1 MLNSSRLRLSHALL
15 LFAGV
20 GLGLALAGGR
30 PAQIHAGGGDRSGE
44 SILTSGAVSVRYD
57 EGKKVQLPQEALYYL
72 DYKAGKLLGTIPTF
86 RQTVSSTTYLE
97 PFAERDLVA
106 DFKLDLDNGPRP
118 RFLMTTGQLGTFGEG
133 WAPLFVFETTTGRV
147 GVYRIQQQAVGIRN
161 QLRFE
166 LLEMRPMAPETEAP
180 TSGLPGFPPQP

>member
-1 MLNSSRLRLSHALL
+1 MSSSRLRLSHALL

-20 GLGLALAGGR
+20 GLGLFLAGGR
-30 PAQIHAGGGDRSGE
+30 PSQIQAGGGDRSGE
-44 SILTSGAVSVRYD
+44 SILATGAVSVQYD
-57 EGKKVQLPQEALYYL
+57 EGNKIQLPQEALYYL

-86 RQTVSSTTYLE
+86 RQTINSTTYLE

-118 RFLMTTGQLGTFGEG
+118 RFLMTTGQLGTFGDG

-147 GVYRIQQQAVGIRN
+147 GVYRIQQQSVGARN

-166 LLEMRPMAPETEAP
+166 LLEMRSMSPERDVPPGGA
-180 TSGLPGFPPQP
+180 PGFPPRP